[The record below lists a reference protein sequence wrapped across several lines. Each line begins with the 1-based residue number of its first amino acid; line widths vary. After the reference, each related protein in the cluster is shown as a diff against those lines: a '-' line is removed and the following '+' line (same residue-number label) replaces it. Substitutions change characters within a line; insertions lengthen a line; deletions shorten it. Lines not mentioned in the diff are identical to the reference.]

1 MKRISKF
8 SHGLYSFLHKPHKV
22 VVLCSAILICSL
34 LFNGA
39 LINLY
44 SLRRGQE
51 KLIDQMAS
59 SKIELARLNKQIQVT
74 KDPHYIE
81 RQAVDNYDLVSEGDL
96 IFVFSED

>member
-8 SHGLYSFLHKPHKV
+8 SHGLYTFLHKPQKV
-22 VVLCSAILICSL
+22 VVLCVGILICSL

-44 SLRRGQE
+44 SLRRGQA
-51 KLIDQMAS
+51 KVLSQMGLAKTDLI
-59 SKIELARLNKQIQVT
+59 RLNRQIQVT

-81 RQAVDNYDLVSEGDL
+81 RQAVDNYDLVSEDDL
-96 IFVFSED
+96 VFVFSED